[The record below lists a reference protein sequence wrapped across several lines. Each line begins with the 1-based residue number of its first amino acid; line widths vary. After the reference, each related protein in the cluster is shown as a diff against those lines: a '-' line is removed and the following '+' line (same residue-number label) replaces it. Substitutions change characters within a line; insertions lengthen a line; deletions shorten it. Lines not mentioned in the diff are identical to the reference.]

1 MAGNFLKYTLLGMLS
16 VIFGFYT
23 ADAKPH
29 NNFDEEIKT
38 EKKIN
43 NDLEKRITEDKSEN
57 KRECSF
63 SVVYG
68 YIDNL
73 TSSRS
78 ADFYFMSPKDIGFG
92 INVTQYEKD
101 IYDMQY
107 CIATERM
114 VQLDASVICRL
125 NPNVSAEIGIRK
137 LQSDYKSDSGPK
149 LGMRI
154 KMPLNEK
161 IKFFIKPDV
170 SFLKD
175 KTLTEIC
182 GGVDF
187 NITSNFN
194 VVGGYNTLSSSSES
208 LSGPFVG
215 LKYNF

>member
-1 MAGNFLKYTLLGMLS
+1 MSRDFLKYTGWGILS

-23 ADAKPH
+23 ANAKPC
-29 NNFDEEIKT
+29 NNADEKIKT

-43 NDLEKRITEDKSEN
+43 DDLETRITKNESEN

-68 YIDNL
+68 YINNL

-114 VQLDASVICRL
+114 VQLDASVIYRL
-125 NPNVSAEIGIRK
+125 NPNVSAEIGIRR
-137 LQSDYKSDSGPK
+137 LQSDYNSDSGPK

-154 KMPLNEK
+154 KIPLNEK
-161 IKFFIKPDV
+161 IKFNLNSDV

-175 KTLTEIC
+175 KTQTEIY

-187 NITSNFN
+187 DVTSNLSIT
-194 VVGGYNTLSSSSES
+194 GGYNNLSSSSES
-208 LSGPFVG
+208 LSGPFLG